1 MLNWAKLF
9 EKGDKMS
16 RDYIEKEIDKTRDIN
31 REDRIFEENNQ
42 NVLFHSDDFLEG
54 KASASDVDKKRGQ
67 EIDKKINFKAVAKD
81 FGIAFVCL
89 VVCASIGVFLY
100 RHNQGKPEP
109 LEDISFDFDSNFE
122 DISIPYI
129 EEIHNFDASKDDN
142 NKPKDNTDD
151 ISNKEFSGA
160 NDIAEL
166 VDFGYN
172 LTYAGSI
179 YDPDK
184 KIGIRTDHVLI
195 HREYDEDNN
204 SLDRFLTYLGEDI
217 FDRPF
222 EQIEYLGNGY
232 FLAKEYSEEIN
243 SVGLITY
250 EGEVIIPFDAAYIE
264 KLSYD
269 SDRYLKVTYS
279 TGETENP
286 DEAFFYT
293 SENLNLLS
301 AFNGYDDDDRFFMGY
316 AKIFDIEQRKFVEGI
331 ELYNGM
337 DATGCDDKICV
348 EEKNGQ
354 GETTIYDSEGNI
366 LLASEKQILIGK
378 DFCIMS
384 NGNAKQL
391 CDYEGRVL
399 FETSS
404 GYLDRIG
411 KDYVEFVDDG
421 VKKILNKNGEQV
433 YNGELDYIQE
443 YSENGVLSVKKDE
456 MGKLVRL
463 DGTELMSSDN
473 LKKFRYT
480 YDGFGIW
487 YYIDDDIY
495 AEKRENG
502 FINSEGK
509 KVEIS
514 HRLDSLVGYNED
526 GEQKSLFVVSDS
538 DCTLKFEN
546 VNIKSLTKGLVTVEQ
561 NYQYQLYDLIS
572 GRKLLESKYNYIA
585 YAADYIYAL
594 KDDTWQVFHLELNDA
609 ASDVIV
615 SNAEPVLE
623 SESNSESE
631 FDSKPESESSSKL
644 RKYLLLDGKVS
655 IELSEDEYD
664 VFEMDNTNN
673 QLALERQGLSQ
684 EKVDL
689 SMRFSGKDL
698 VAVPIG
704 ESLSNPK
711 TMFFVRIKS
720 AFYTRLGNLRD
731 LSQEDKDAYAD
742 ALVSTFSGNE
752 GYEWYSTDYAEYIV
766 FDSTVVEN
774 ETRYVTIAND
784 NVIYIVLSNSEGKN
798 DEEARRKLQK
808 IVDTME
814 FHF

>member
-1 MLNWAKLF
+1 MLNWVKLF
-9 EKGDKMS
+9 ENGDKMN
-16 RDYIEKEIDKTRDIN
+16 RDYIEKEIDKKKDID

-42 NVLFHSDDFLEG
+42 NVLFHSGDFLEG
-54 KASASDVDKKRGQ
+54 KTSDSDVDKKRGQ
-67 EIDKKINFKAVAKD
+67 GIDEKINFKAVAKD

-100 RHNQGKPEP
+100 RRNQGKPEP

-129 EEIHNFDASKDDN
+129 EEILDFDASKDDN
-142 NKPKDNTDD
+142 NKLKDNTGN

-184 KIGIRTDHVLI
+184 KIGIRTDHVLV
-195 HREYDEDNN
+195 HREYDEEHNI
-204 SLDRFLTYLGEDI
+204 LDRFLTYLGDDI

-250 EGEVIIPFDAAYIE
+250 EGEVIIPFNAAYIE

-269 SDRYLKVTYS
+269 TDRYLKVTYS

-316 AKIFDIEQRKFVEGI
+316 AKIFDMEQRKFVEGI
-331 ELYNGM
+331 ELHNGM

-354 GETTIYDSEGNI
+354 GETIIYDSEGNI

-378 DFCIMS
+378 DFCIIS

-421 VKKILNKNGEQV
+421 VKKVLNKNGEQV
-433 YNGELDYIQE
+433 YNGEFDYINMQ
-443 YSENGVLSVKKDE
+443 SANDMLVIQKD
-456 MGKLVRL
+456 GAQKLVRL
-463 DGTELMSSDN
+463 DGTELMASDN

-526 GEQKSLFVVSDS
+526 GEQKSLFVVSDL

-546 VNIKSLTKGLVTVEQ
+546 ANIKSLTKGLVTVEQ

-572 GRKLLESKYNYIA
+572 GRKLLESEYDYIA

-594 KDDTWQVFHLELNDA
+594 KDDTWQVFHLELNDT

-615 SNAEPVLE
+615 SNAEPVL
-623 SESNSESE
+623 
-631 FDSKPESESSSKL
+631 ESESSSKL

-664 VFEMDNTNN
+664 VFEIDNTNN
-673 QLALERQGLSQ
+673 QLALERQGLPQ

-689 SMRFSGKDL
+689 LMRLSGREL
-698 VAVPIG
+698 RAVPVG
-704 ESLSNPK
+704 ESLADSK
-711 TMFFVRIKS
+711 TTLYVRIKPDT
-720 AFYTRLGNLRD
+720 YPGLDNLRD
-731 LSQEDKDAYAD
+731 LPQGLKDELAA
-742 ALVSTFSGNE
+742 ALVSGFPKCD
-752 GYEWYSTDYAEYIV
+752 GYEWHSSDCADYIV
-766 FDSTVVEN
+766 FETVLTEN
-774 ETRYVTIAND
+774 ETRYATIVD
-784 NVIYIVLSNSEGKN
+784 DSMIYIILTNSKGKN
-798 DEEARRKLQK
+798 DEEAHQKLQK
-808 IVDTME
+808 IVDTIE